1 MVEVPRGEQGP
12 ELSSTAWAKEGSLEQ
27 DEQHSQSSGSGHLR
41 QTSAAALLMTRRR
54 RPSDTI
60 VLEGVE
66 LKAVSPLLAGSGL
79 ELSGSAVRNRTGA
92 WGQAQGEG
100 EGQGEGQG
108 EGREAAG
115 QGTRVG
121 WAREGSVERG
131 PSLSATSAAA
141 LAPYDSGVEGG
152 EGGRLEQGQPRAEPV
167 GSLTRWTLRHM
178 FPKAPLPRV
187 VMESEVGPLVASLPR
202 GTIHWLFVNGV
213 KTITNGGSGR
223 RTGLGTGT
231 PDSS

>member
-1 MVEVPRGEQGP
+1 MVEGPRGEQGP
-12 ELSSTAWAKEGSLEQ
+12 DLSSTAWAKEGSLEQ
-27 DEQHSQSSGSGHLR
+27 DEQHSQSSSGSGHLR
-41 QTSAAALLMTRRR
+41 HTSAAALLMTRRR
-54 RPSDTI
+54 PSDSI
-60 VLEGVE
+60 VVEGLE

-100 EGQGEGQG
+100 
-108 EGREAAG
+108 REAAS

-121 WAREGSVERG
+121 WAKEGSVERG

-141 LAPYDSGVEGG
+141 LAQYGSGVEGR
-152 EGGRLEQGQPRAEPV
+152 EGAEPV

-187 VMESEVGPLVASLPR
+187 VMESEVGPLMASLPR